1 MSQTQAEYD
10 QEETHRQERIG
21 QTSQLRRR
29 DASAIPPEMKY
40 VYIVLTIT
48 VLVVLGAVALTDSTW
63 IFPFV
68 YVPTVITY
76 IAGALYSFK
85 RLFDYRPPRR

>member
-1 MSQTQAEYD
+1 MSQAQVEYD
-10 QEETHRQERIG
+10 QEEAHGQEQVG

-29 DASAIPPEMKY
+29 DVSAIPPEMKY

-48 VLVVLGAVALTDSTW
+48 ALVVLGAVALTDSIW

>member
-1 MSQTQAEYD
+1 VSQTQVEYD
-10 QEETHRQERIG
+10 QEQVHRQEQVG
-21 QTSQLRRR
+21 QTSQVGRK

-40 VYIVLTIT
+40 VYMVLTIT
-48 VLVVLGAVALTDSTW
+48 VLVVLGAVALTDSFW